1 VLSRVAL
8 KEPNI
13 AKEKTPLR
21 VIKKKKEIKR
31 KKGKREKKR
40 KKTNS
45 TMKRAKIKIRATLLL
60 FIGLSQITF
69 SQKKENDIKYFERPE
84 WAGFFTN
91 CKNEKIDTE
100 RFPFIKGAA
109 DRVKWAD
116 IETSPEEYDWSK
128 MDAQIR
134 NAVKGKYYYYFVL
147 WTGPHSPEWIYEQ
160 GVPKVAVK
168 GGKGKD
174 FFPYYL
180 DPNYINYFHRF
191 IGKLAE
197 HIASL
202 PEKER
207 NVFAFIQPAFGS
219 TGDKQLYKGTPID
232 QKYKISAQQYLE
244 FCSGA
249 TKRFYEAFDK
259 PEIKH
264 IRFLF
269 NVDNES
275 NPEVLKGTKAAKA
288 GELLYANWL
297 RKNYPIE
304 LRKQQFTIAIGY
316 QTNGEII
323 QDNELRPTFFG
334 LNGKKPEFV
343 RGEFS
348 KFAQGEIFQ
357 ENPVWNYYWTAISTV
372 DRGLDLWEV
381 DYNIVKTGQYDEG
394 FAFASRYSY
403 YKQPQTSPYAFI
415 ALRDVLDSADSVRF
429 PEVKYGKAEQS
440 NAERINKI
448 EAEFNK
454 YGAKVSDLH
463 AATSLSGSNYLYEAK
478 AMNDVG
484 FELIARNYSRFITQI
499 NANETSVGLWRVGPE
514 NQPYGRYARAF
525 ENSNGRNRMYFDLD
539 DNFLSTKAKKPIT
552 LKIIYL
558 DKGIGKFSVRYDS
571 LTDHDKTAVTI
582 TKANS
587 GNWVSKSITIADGVF
602 ANKGPKNSDFSLVN
616 EDNEDDVFHMI
627 EIINSNP
634 KN

>member
-1 VLSRVAL
+1 MKHKRT
-8 KEPNI
+8 K
-13 AKEKTPLR
+13 KW
-21 VIKKKKEIKR
+21 VI
-31 KKGKREKKR
+31 
-40 KKTNS
+40 
-45 TMKRAKIKIRATLLL
+45 LLL
-60 FIGLSQITF
+60 SLFGLYQLTF
-69 SQKKENDIKYFERPE
+69 SQKKGNDINDFERPH

-91 CKNEKIDTE
+91 CKNEKIDID

-116 IETSPEEYDWSK
+116 IETSPEKYDWSK
-128 MDAQIR
+128 MDSQIR
-134 NAVKGKYYYYFVL
+134 NALAGRYYYYFVL

-168 GGKGKD
+168 GSKGKD

-180 DPNYINYFHRF
+180 DQNYINYFHRF
-191 IGKLAE
+191 IGKLAD

-219 TGDKQLYKGTPID
+219 TGDRQLYKGSPID
-232 QKYKISAQQYLE
+232 QKYKISPEQYLE

-249 TKRFYEAFDK
+249 TKQFYLAFDK
-259 PEIKH
+259 PELKH

-275 NPEVLKGTKAAKA
+275 NPEVLKGAKGAKA

-304 LRKQQFTIAIGY
+304 LRKQQFTMAIGY
-316 QTNGEII
+316 QTNGEIV
-323 QDNELRPTFFG
+323 QDNELRPSFFG

-348 KFAQGEIFQ
+348 KFGQAGIFQ
-357 ENPVWNYYWTAISTV
+357 ENPIWNYYWTAISTV

-381 DYNIVKTGQYDEG
+381 DYNTVKTGLYNEG

-415 ALRDVLDSADSVRF
+415 ALRDVLDSSDTIRF
-429 PEVKYGKAEQS
+429 PEEKYGKAVQS
-440 NAERINKI
+440 NADRVNKI
-448 EAEFNK
+448 EKEFK
-454 YGAKVSDLH
+454 KHGAQVGDLH

-484 FELIARNYSRFITQI
+484 FELIARNYSRFISQI
-499 NANETSVGLWRVGPE
+499 DANETSTGLWRVGPT

-525 ENSNGRNRMYFDLD
+525 ENSTGRNRMYFDLD
-539 DNFLSTKAKKPIT
+539 DNFLSLKTKETIN

-558 DKGIGKFSVRYDS
+558 DKGYGKFSVRYDS
-571 LTDHDKTAVTI
+571 SSSPDKTAVTI

-587 GNWVSKSITIADGVF
+587 GNWMTKSIAIADGVF
-602 ANKGPKNSDFSLVN
+602 ANKGPRNSDFSLVN
-616 EDNEDDVFHMI
+616 EDNENDIFHMI
-627 EIINSNP
+627 EITRSKTNN
-634 KN
+634 

>member
-1 VLSRVAL
+1 MKNKR
-8 KEPNI
+8 
-13 AKEKTPLR
+13 T
-21 VIKKKKEIKR
+21 KKAI
-31 KKGKREKKR
+31 
-40 KKTNS
+40 
-45 TMKRAKIKIRATLLL
+45 ILLL
-60 FIGLSQITF
+60 SLFGLYQLTF
-69 SQKKENDIKYFERPE
+69 SQIKGNEKKDFERPL

-91 CKNEKIDTE
+91 CKNEIIDTD

-116 IETSPEEYDWSK
+116 IETSPEQYDWSK
-128 MDAQIR
+128 MDSQIR
-134 NAVKGKYYYYFVL
+134 NALEGKYFYYFVL
-147 WTGPHSPEWIYEQ
+147 WSGPHSPEWIYEQ

-180 DPNYINYFHRF
+180 DQNYINYFHRF
-191 IGKLAE
+191 IGKLAD

-219 TGDKQLYKGTPID
+219 TGDRQLYKGSPID
-232 QKYKISAQQYLE
+232 QKYKISPQQYLE

-249 TKRFYEAFDK
+249 TKFFYEAFDK
-259 PEIKH
+259 PELKH

-275 NPEVLKGTKAAKA
+275 NPELLKVAKAAKV

-297 RKNYPIE
+297 RQNYPIE

-323 QDNELRPTFFG
+323 QDNELRPSFFG

-348 KFAQGEIFQ
+348 KFAQGGIFQ

-415 ALRDVLDSADSVRF
+415 ALRDVLDSSDTLRF
-429 PEVKYGKAEQS
+429 PEEKYGKAVQS
-440 NAERINKI
+440 NADRVTRIEREYKN
-448 EAEFNK
+448 F
-454 YGAKVSDLH
+454 GAQVGDLH

-499 NANETSVGLWRVGPE
+499 DANETSVGLWRVGPT
-514 NQPYGRYARAF
+514 NQPFGRYARAF
-525 ENSNGRNRMYFDLD
+525 ENSTGRNRMYFDLD
-539 DNFLSTKAKKPIT
+539 DNFLSLKAIESIT

-558 DKGIGKFSVRYDS
+558 DKGSGKFSVRYDS
-571 LTDHDKTAVTI
+571 SSSPDKTAVTI

-587 GNWVSKSITIADGVF
+587 GNWVSKSITILDGAF
-602 ANKGPKNSDFSLVN
+602 ANKGPKNSDLSLVN
-616 EDNEDDVFHMI
+616 EDNEDDIIHMI
-627 EIINSNP
+627 EIIKNNP

>member
-1 VLSRVAL
+1 MISFMKL
-8 KEPNI
+8 KR
-13 AKEKTPLR
+13 T
-21 VIKKKKEIKR
+21 
-31 KKGKREKKR
+31 KKGV
-40 KKTNS
+40 
-45 TMKRAKIKIRATLLL
+45 ILL
-60 FIGLSQITF
+60 FFLLGLSQFTF
-69 SQKKENDIKYFERPE
+69 SQKKGNENKDFERPQ

-91 CKNEKIDTE
+91 CKSEKIDTE

-116 IETSPEEYDWSK
+116 IETSPEVYDWSK
-128 MDAQIR
+128 MDSQIR
-134 NAVKGKYYYYFVL
+134 NAVKGKYFYYFVL

-168 GGKGKD
+168 GSKGKD

-180 DPNYINYFHRF
+180 DQNYINYFNRLIF
-191 IGKLAE
+191 KLAD

-202 PEKER
+202 TEEER

-219 TGDKQLYKGTPID
+219 TGDRQLYKGTPVD

-249 TKRFYEAFDK
+249 TKRFYEAFNK
-259 PEIKH
+259 PELKH
-264 IRFLF
+264 IKFLF
-269 NVDNES
+269 NVDDES
-275 NPEVLKGTKAAKA
+275 NPTVLKEAKGTKV

-297 RKNYPIE
+297 RQNYPIE

-316 QTNGEII
+316 QANGEIK
-323 QDNELRPTFFG
+323 QDTELRPSFFG

-348 KFAQGEIFQ
+348 KFGQGGIFQ

-403 YKQPQTSPYAFI
+403 YKQSQTSPYAFI
-415 ALRDVLDSADSVRF
+415 ALRDVLDSADTLRF
-429 PEVKYGKAEQS
+429 PERRYGIAKQS
-440 NAERINKI
+440 NADRVNKI
-448 EAEFNK
+448 EEEFKK
-454 YGAKVSDLH
+454 YGAKVGDLP
-463 AATSLSGSNYLYEAK
+463 AATALSGSNYLYEAK

-484 FELIARNYSRFITQI
+484 FELIARNYNRFIIQI
-499 NANETSVGLWRVGPE
+499 DANETSVGLWRVGPTD
-514 NQPYGRYARAF
+514 QPYGRYARGF
-525 ENSNGRNRMYFDLD
+525 ENSSGRNRMYFDLD
-539 DNFLSTKAKKPIT
+539 DNFLSLKAKESIT

-558 DKGIGKFSVRYDS
+558 NKGTGKFSIRYDS
-571 LTDHDKTAVTI
+571 LIDHDKIAATI
-582 TKANS
+582 SKTNS
-587 GNWVSKSITIADGVF
+587 GRWVSKSITITNGAF
-602 ANKGPKNSDFSLVN
+602 ANKGPRNSDFSLVN

-627 EIINSNP
+627 EIMKSNM

>member
-1 VLSRVAL
+1 MKL
-8 KEPNI
+8 KR
-13 AKEKTPLR
+13 T
-21 VIKKKKEIKR
+21 
-31 KKGKREKKR
+31 KKGVI
-40 KKTNS
+40 
-45 TMKRAKIKIRATLLL
+45 ML
-60 FIGLSQITF
+60 FFLFGLSQFIF
-69 SQKKENDIKYFERPE
+69 SQKKENDIKDFEHPQ

-116 IETSPEEYDWSK
+116 IESRAEVYDWSK
-128 MDAQIR
+128 MDSQIR
-134 NAVKGKYYYYFVL
+134 NAVNGKYYYYFVL

-160 GVPKVAVK
+160 GVPKVVVK

-180 DPNYINYFHRF
+180 DQNYIKYFNRF
-191 IGKLAE
+191 IFKLAD

-202 PEKER
+202 TEEER
-207 NVFAFIQPAFGS
+207 KVFAFIQPAFGS
-219 TGDKQLYKGTPID
+219 TGDRQLYKGTPIE

-244 FCSGA
+244 FCSEA
-249 TKRFYEAFDK
+249 TKRFYEAFNK
-259 PEIKH
+259 PELKH
-264 IRFLF
+264 IKFLF
-269 NVDNES
+269 NVADES
-275 NPEVLKGTKAAKA
+275 NSGNEKGAKA
-288 GELLYANWL
+288 GEQLYANWL
-297 RKNYPIE
+297 RQNYPIE

-316 QTNGEII
+316 QTNGEIV
-323 QDNELRPTFFG
+323 QDNELRPSFFG

-348 KFAQGEIFQ
+348 KFGQGGIFQ

-415 ALRDVLDSADSVRF
+415 ALRDVLDSADSIRF
-429 PEVKYGKAEQS
+429 PEEKYGKTAQS
-440 NAERINKI
+440 NAERVNKI

-454 YGAKVSDLH
+454 YGAKVGDLH
-463 AATSLSGSNYLYEAK
+463 AATSLTGSNYLYEAK

-499 NANETSVGLWRVGPE
+499 DANESSIGLWRVGPTD
-514 NQPYGRYARAF
+514 QPYGRYARGF
-525 ENSNGRNRMYFDLD
+525 ENSSGRKRMYFDLD
-539 DNFLSTKAKKPIT
+539 DNFFSIDSKANIT

-558 DKGIGKFSVRYDS
+558 DKGTGKFSVRYDS
-571 LTDHDKTAVTI
+571 LTDHDKIAASI
-582 TKANS
+582 TKTNS
-587 GNWVSKSITIADGVF
+587 GRWVSKSIAITDGAF
-602 ANKGPKNSDFSLVN
+602 TNKGPRNSDFSLVN

-627 EIINSNP
+627 EIMKSNP
-634 KN
+634 EN

>member
-1 VLSRVAL
+1 
-8 KEPNI
+8 
-13 AKEKTPLR
+13 
-21 VIKKKKEIKR
+21 
-31 KKGKREKKR
+31 
-40 KKTNS
+40 
-45 TMKRAKIKIRATLLL
+45 MKRARIKTQVTFLL
-60 FIGLSQITF
+60 FVGLSQLIF
-69 SQKKENDIKYFERPE
+69 SQKKENEKKDFERPQ

-116 IETSPEEYDWSK
+116 IETSPEVYDWSK
-128 MDAQIR
+128 MDSQIR

-147 WTGPHSPEWIYEQ
+147 WTGPHSPEWIYEK

-168 GGKGKD
+168 GGKGKEY
-174 FFPYYL
+174 FPYYL

-202 PEKER
+202 TEEER

-219 TGDKQLYKGTPID
+219 TGDRQLYKGTPID

-249 TKRFYEAFDK
+249 TKRFYEVFDK
-259 PEIKH
+259 PELKH

-275 NPEVLKGTKAAKA
+275 NTEVLKEAKAAKA

-297 RKNYPIE
+297 RQNYPIE

-348 KFAQGEIFQ
+348 KFAQGGIFH

-394 FAFASRYSY
+394 FTFASRYSY

-429 PEVKYGKAEQS
+429 PEEKYGKAIQS
-440 NAERINKI
+440 NTERVNKI

-454 YGAKVSDLH
+454 YGAKVGDLH
-463 AATSLSGSNYLYEAK
+463 AATSLSGSNYLFEAK

-484 FELIARNYSRFITQI
+484 FDLIARNYSRFITQI
-499 NANETSVGLWRVGPE
+499 DANETSVGLWRVGPID
-514 NQPYGRYARAF
+514 QPYGRYARGF
-525 ENSNGRNRMYFDLD
+525 ENSSGRNRMYFDLD
-539 DNFLSTKAKKPIT
+539 DNFLSMKTKKPIT

-558 DKGIGKFSVRYDS
+558 DKGTGKFSVRYDS
-571 LTDHDKTAVTI
+571 LTDNDKTAVSI
-582 TKANS
+582 TKTNS
-587 GNWVSKSITIADGVF
+587 GRWVSKSITIEDGAF
-602 ANKGPKNSDFSLVN
+602 ANKGLRNSDFSLVN

-627 EIINSNP
+627 EIIKSNP

>member
-1 VLSRVAL
+1 MKL
-8 KEPNI
+8 KR
-13 AKEKTPLR
+13 T
-21 VIKKKKEIKR
+21 
-31 KKGKREKKR
+31 KKG
-40 KKTNS
+40 
-45 TMKRAKIKIRATLLL
+45 IILLL
-60 FIGLSQITF
+60 SILGISQLTF
-69 SQKKENDIKYFERPE
+69 SQIKGNEKKDFERPL

-91 CKNEKIDTE
+91 CKNEIIDTD

-128 MDAQIR
+128 MDSQIR
-134 NAVKGKYYYYFVL
+134 KALEGKYFYYFVL

-180 DPNYINYFHRF
+180 DQNYINYFHRF
-191 IGKLAE
+191 IGKLAD

-207 NVFAFIQPAFGS
+207 KVFAFIQPAFGS
-219 TGDKQLYKGTPID
+219 TGDKQLYKGSPID
-232 QKYKISAQQYLE
+232 QKYKISPQQYLE

-249 TKRFYEAFDK
+249 TKHFYEAFNK
-259 PEIKH
+259 SELKH

-275 NPEVLKGTKAAKA
+275 NPEVLKGAKGAKA

-316 QTNGEII
+316 QTNGEIV
-323 QDNELRPTFFG
+323 QDNELRPSFFG

-348 KFAQGEIFQ
+348 KFGQSGIFL
-357 ENPVWNYYWTAISTV
+357 ENPIWNYYWTAISTV

-381 DYNIVKTGQYDEG
+381 DYNTVKTGLHDEG

-415 ALRDVLDSADSVRF
+415 ALRDVLDSSDTIRF
-429 PEVKYGKAEQS
+429 PEEKYGKAVQS
-440 NAERINKI
+440 NADRVNKI
-448 EAEFNK
+448 ESEFKK
-454 YGAKVSDLH
+454 YGAQVGDLR

-484 FELIARNYSRFITQI
+484 FELIARNYSRFIKQI
-499 NANETSVGLWRVGPE
+499 DANETSVGLWRIGPT
-514 NQPYGRYARAF
+514 NQPFGRYARAF
-525 ENSNGRNRMYFDLD
+525 ENSTGRNRIYFDLD
-539 DNFLSTKAKKPIT
+539 DNFLSLKAKESIT

-558 DKGIGKFSVRYDS
+558 DKGTGKFSVRYDS
-571 LTDHDKTAVTI
+571 SSNTDKTAVTI

-587 GNWVSKSITIADGVF
+587 GNWVSKSITISDGAF
-602 ANKGPKNSDFSLVN
+602 ANKGNRNSDFSLVN
-616 EDNEDDVFHMI
+616 EDNENDIFHMI
-627 EIINSNP
+627 EIIKSNT

>member
-1 VLSRVAL
+1 MISFMKL
-8 KEPNI
+8 KR
-13 AKEKTPLR
+13 T
-21 VIKKKKEIKR
+21 
-31 KKGKREKKR
+31 KKGV
-40 KKTNS
+40 
-45 TMKRAKIKIRATLLL
+45 ILL
-60 FIGLSQITF
+60 FFLLGLSQFTY
-69 SQKKENDIKYFERPE
+69 SQKKGNENKDFERPQ

-91 CKNEKIDTE
+91 CKSEKIDTD

-116 IETSPEEYDWSK
+116 IETSPEVYDWSK
-128 MDAQIR
+128 MDSQIR
-134 NAVKGKYYYYFVL
+134 NAVKGKYFYYFVL

-168 GGKGKD
+168 GSKGKD

-180 DPNYINYFHRF
+180 DQNYIKYFNRLIF
-191 IGKLAE
+191 KLAD

-202 PEKER
+202 TEEER

-219 TGDKQLYKGTPID
+219 TGDRQLYKGTPID

-249 TKRFYEAFDK
+249 TKRFYEAFNK
-259 PEIKH
+259 PELRHIK
-264 IRFLF
+264 FLF
-269 NVDNES
+269 NVDDES
-275 NPEVLKGTKAAKA
+275 NPTVLKEAKGTKV

-297 RKNYPIE
+297 RQNYPIE

-316 QTNGEII
+316 QANGEIK
-323 QDNELRPTFFG
+323 QDTELRPSFFG

-348 KFAQGEIFQ
+348 KFGQGGIFQ

-381 DYNIVKTGQYDEG
+381 DYNIVKTGLYDEG

-403 YKQPQTSPYAFI
+403 YKQPQTSLYAFI
-415 ALRDVLDSADSVRF
+415 ALRDVLDSADTLRF
-429 PEVKYGKAEQS
+429 PERRYGIAKQS
-440 NAERINKI
+440 NADRVNKI
-448 EAEFNK
+448 EEEFKK
-454 YGAKVSDLH
+454 YGAKVGDLP
-463 AATSLSGSNYLYEAK
+463 AATALSGSNYLYEAK

-484 FELIARNYSRFITQI
+484 FELIARNYNRFITQI
-499 NANETSVGLWRVGPE
+499 DANETSVGLWRVGPTD
-514 NQPYGRYARAF
+514 QPYGRYARGF
-525 ENSNGRNRMYFDLD
+525 ENSSGRNRMFFDLD
-539 DNFLSTKAKKPIT
+539 DNFLSLKAKESIT

-558 DKGIGKFSVRYDS
+558 DKGTGKFSVRYDS
-571 LTDHDKTAVTI
+571 LIDHDKIAATI
-582 TKANS
+582 SKTNS
-587 GNWVSKSITIADGVF
+587 GRWVSKSITITNGAF
-602 ANKGPKNSDFSLVN
+602 ANKGARNSDFSLVN

-627 EIINSNP
+627 EIMKSNM

>member
-1 VLSRVAL
+1 MISFMKL
-8 KEPNI
+8 KR
-13 AKEKTPLR
+13 T
-21 VIKKKKEIKR
+21 
-31 KKGKREKKR
+31 KKGV
-40 KKTNS
+40 
-45 TMKRAKIKIRATLLL
+45 ILL
-60 FIGLSQITF
+60 FFLLGLSQFTF
-69 SQKKENDIKYFERPE
+69 SQKKGNENKDFERPQ

-91 CKNEKIDTE
+91 CKSEKIDTD

-116 IETSPEEYDWSK
+116 IETSPEVYDWSK
-128 MDAQIR
+128 MDSQIR
-134 NAVKGKYYYYFVL
+134 NAVKGKYFYYFVL

-168 GGKGKD
+168 GSKGKD

-180 DPNYINYFHRF
+180 DQNYIKYFNRLIF
-191 IGKLAE
+191 KLAD

-202 PEKER
+202 TEEER

-219 TGDKQLYKGTPID
+219 TGDRQLYKGTPVD

-249 TKRFYEAFDK
+249 TKRFYEAFNK
-259 PEIKH
+259 PELKH
-264 IRFLF
+264 IKFLF
-269 NVDNES
+269 NVDDES
-275 NPEVLKGTKAAKA
+275 NPTVLKEAKGTKV

-297 RKNYPIE
+297 RQNYPIE

-316 QTNGEII
+316 QANGEIK
-323 QDNELRPTFFG
+323 QDTELRPSFFG

-348 KFAQGEIFQ
+348 KFGQGGIFQ

-403 YKQPQTSPYAFI
+403 YKQSQTSPYAFI
-415 ALRDVLDSADSVRF
+415 ALRDVLDSADTLRF
-429 PEVKYGKAEQS
+429 PERRYGIAKQS
-440 NAERINKI
+440 NADRVNKI
-448 EAEFNK
+448 EEEFKK
-454 YGAKVSDLH
+454 YGAKVGDLP
-463 AATSLSGSNYLYEAK
+463 AATALSGSNYLYEAK

-484 FELIARNYSRFITQI
+484 FELIARNYNRFIIQI
-499 NANETSVGLWRVGPE
+499 DANETSVGLWRVGPTD
-514 NQPYGRYARAF
+514 QPYGRYARGF
-525 ENSNGRNRMYFDLD
+525 ENSSGRNRMYFDLD
-539 DNFLSTKAKKPIT
+539 DNFLSLKAKESIT

-558 DKGIGKFSVRYDS
+558 NKGTGKFSIRYDS
-571 LTDHDKTAVTI
+571 LIDHDKIAATI
-582 TKANS
+582 SKTNS
-587 GNWVSKSITIADGVF
+587 GRWVSKSITITNGAF
-602 ANKGPKNSDFSLVN
+602 ANKGARNSDFSLVN
-616 EDNEDDVFHMI
+616 EDNDDDVFHMI
-627 EIINSNP
+627 EIMKSNM

>member
-1 VLSRVAL
+1 MISFMKL
-8 KEPNI
+8 KR
-13 AKEKTPLR
+13 T
-21 VIKKKKEIKR
+21 
-31 KKGKREKKR
+31 KKGV
-40 KKTNS
+40 
-45 TMKRAKIKIRATLLL
+45 ILL
-60 FIGLSQITF
+60 FFLLGLSQFTF
-69 SQKKENDIKYFERPE
+69 SQKKGNENKDFERPQ

-91 CKNEKIDTE
+91 CKSEKIDTD

-116 IETSPEEYDWSK
+116 IETSPEVYDWSK
-128 MDAQIR
+128 MDSQIR
-134 NAVKGKYYYYFVL
+134 NAVKGKYFYYFVL

-168 GGKGKD
+168 GSKGKD

-180 DPNYINYFHRF
+180 DQNYINYFNRLIF
-191 IGKLAE
+191 KLAD

-202 PEKER
+202 TEEER

-219 TGDKQLYKGTPID
+219 TGDRQLYKGTPVD

-249 TKRFYEAFDK
+249 TKRFYEAFNK
-259 PEIKH
+259 PELKH
-264 IRFLF
+264 IKFLF
-269 NVDNES
+269 NVDDES
-275 NPEVLKGTKAAKA
+275 NPTVLKEAKGTKV

-297 RKNYPIE
+297 RQNYPIE

-316 QTNGEII
+316 QANGEIK
-323 QDNELRPTFFG
+323 QDTELRPSFFG

-348 KFAQGEIFQ
+348 KFGQGGIFQ

-403 YKQPQTSPYAFI
+403 YKQSQTSPYAFI
-415 ALRDVLDSADSVRF
+415 ALRDVLDSADTLRF
-429 PEVKYGKAEQS
+429 PERRYGIAKQS
-440 NAERINKI
+440 NADRVNKI
-448 EAEFNK
+448 EEEFKK
-454 YGAKVSDLH
+454 YGAKVGDLP
-463 AATSLSGSNYLYEAK
+463 AATALSGSNYLYEAK

-484 FELIARNYSRFITQI
+484 FELIARNYNRFIIQI
-499 NANETSVGLWRVGPE
+499 DANETSVGLWRVGPTD
-514 NQPYGRYARAF
+514 QPYGRYARGF
-525 ENSNGRNRMYFDLD
+525 ENSSGRNRMYFDLD
-539 DNFLSTKAKKPIT
+539 DNFLSLKAKESIT

-558 DKGIGKFSVRYDS
+558 NKGTGKFSIRYDS
-571 LTDHDKTAVTI
+571 LIDHDKIAATI
-582 TKANS
+582 SKTNS
-587 GNWVSKSITIADGVF
+587 GRWVSKSITITNGAF
-602 ANKGPKNSDFSLVN
+602 ANKGPRNSDFSLVN

-627 EIINSNP
+627 EIMKSNM

>member
-1 VLSRVAL
+1 MKL
-8 KEPNI
+8 K
-13 AKEKTPLR
+13 KT
-21 VIKKKKEIKR
+21 
-31 KKGKREKKR
+31 KKGV
-40 KKTNS
+40 
-45 TMKRAKIKIRATLLL
+45 ILL
-60 FIGLSQITF
+60 FFLLGLSQITF
-69 SQKKENDIKYFERPE
+69 SQKKGNEKKDFERPQ

-91 CKNEKIDTE
+91 CKSEKIDTE

-116 IETSPEEYDWSK
+116 IETSPEMYDWSK
-128 MDAQIR
+128 MDSQIR
-134 NAVKGKYYYYFVL
+134 NAVKGNYYYYFVL

-160 GVPKVAVK
+160 GVPRVAVK
-168 GGKGKD
+168 GSKGKD

-180 DPNYINYFHRF
+180 DQKYINYFHRF
-191 IGKLAE
+191 IGKLAD
-197 HIASL
+197 HIATL
-202 PEKER
+202 TEKER

-219 TGDKQLYKGTPID
+219 TGDRQLYKGTPID

-249 TKRFYEAFDK
+249 TKHFYGAFDK
-259 PEIKH
+259 PELKH

-275 NPEVLKGTKAAKA
+275 NPEVLKGAKGA
-288 GELLYANWL
+288 KVGELLYANWL
-297 RKNYPIE
+297 RENYPIE

-316 QTNGEII
+316 QANGEIK
-323 QDNELRPTFFG
+323 QDTELRPTFFG

-357 ENPVWNYYWTAISTV
+357 ENQVWNYYWTAISTV

-381 DYNIVKTGQYDEG
+381 DYNTVKKGLYDEG

-403 YKQPQTSPYAFI
+403 YKQPHTSPYAFI
-415 ALRDVLDSADSVRF
+415 ALRDVLDSSDTLRF
-429 PEVKYGKAEQS
+429 PVKKYGKAVQS

-448 EAEFNK
+448 ESEFNK
-454 YGAKVSDLH
+454 YGAKVGDLN

-499 NANETSVGLWRVGPE
+499 DANETSVGLWRLGPID
-514 NQPYGRYARAF
+514 QPYGRYARAF
-525 ENSNGRNRMYFDLD
+525 ENSSERNRMCFDLD
-539 DNFLSTKAKKPIT
+539 DNFLSTDTKESIT

-558 DKGIGKFSVRYDS
+558 DKGNGKFSFRYDS
-571 LTDHDKTAVTI
+571 SSDPDKTAVTI

-587 GNWVSKSITIADGVF
+587 GKWVSKSITILDGAF
-602 ANKGPKNSDFSLVN
+602 DNKGSRNSDFSLVN
-616 EDNEDDVFHMI
+616 EDNENDVFHMI
-627 EIINSNP
+627 EIMKSNP

>member
-1 VLSRVAL
+1 MISFMKL
-8 KEPNI
+8 KR
-13 AKEKTPLR
+13 T
-21 VIKKKKEIKR
+21 
-31 KKGKREKKR
+31 KKGV
-40 KKTNS
+40 
-45 TMKRAKIKIRATLLL
+45 ILL
-60 FIGLSQITF
+60 FFLLGLSQFTF
-69 SQKKENDIKYFERPE
+69 SQKKGNENKDFERPQ

-91 CKNEKIDTE
+91 CKSEKIDTD

-116 IETSPEEYDWSK
+116 IETSPEVYDWSK
-128 MDAQIR
+128 MDSQIR
-134 NAVKGKYYYYFVL
+134 NAVKGKYFYYFVL

-168 GGKGKD
+168 GSKGKD

-180 DPNYINYFHRF
+180 DQNYIKYFNRLIF
-191 IGKLAE
+191 KLAD

-202 PEKER
+202 TEEER

-219 TGDKQLYKGTPID
+219 TGDRQLYKGTPID

-249 TKRFYEAFDK
+249 TKRFYEAFNK
-259 PEIKH
+259 PELKH
-264 IRFLF
+264 IKFLF
-269 NVDNES
+269 NVDDES
-275 NPEVLKGTKAAKA
+275 NPTVLKEAKGTKV

-297 RKNYPIE
+297 RQNYPIE

-316 QTNGEII
+316 QANGEIK
-323 QDNELRPTFFG
+323 QDTELRPSFFG

-348 KFAQGEIFQ
+348 KFGQGGIFQ

-381 DYNIVKTGQYDEG
+381 DYNIVKTGLYDEG

-415 ALRDVLDSADSVRF
+415 ALRDVLDSADTLRF
-429 PEVKYGKAEQS
+429 PERRYGIAKQS
-440 NAERINKI
+440 NADRVNKI
-448 EAEFNK
+448 EEEFKK
-454 YGAKVSDLH
+454 YGAKVGDLP
-463 AATSLSGSNYLYEAK
+463 AATALSGSNYLYEAK
-478 AMNDVG
+478 GMNDVG
-484 FELIARNYSRFITQI
+484 FELIARNYNRFITQI
-499 NANETSVGLWRVGPE
+499 DANETSVGLWRVGPTD
-514 NQPYGRYARAF
+514 QPYGRYARGF
-525 ENSNGRNRMYFDLD
+525 ENSSGRNRMYFDLD
-539 DNFLSTKAKKPIT
+539 DNFLSLKAKESIT

-558 DKGIGKFSVRYDS
+558 NKGTGKFSIRYDS
-571 LTDHDKTAVTI
+571 LIDHDKIAATI
-582 TKANS
+582 SKTNS
-587 GNWVSKSITIADGVF
+587 GRWVSKSITITNGAF
-602 ANKGPKNSDFSLVN
+602 ANKGARNSDFSLVN

-627 EIINSNP
+627 EIMKSNM

>member
-1 VLSRVAL
+1 MISFMKL
-8 KEPNI
+8 KR
-13 AKEKTPLR
+13 T
-21 VIKKKKEIKR
+21 
-31 KKGKREKKR
+31 KKGV
-40 KKTNS
+40 
-45 TMKRAKIKIRATLLL
+45 ILL
-60 FIGLSQITF
+60 FFLLGLSQFTF
-69 SQKKENDIKYFERPE
+69 SQKKGNENKDFERPQ

-91 CKNEKIDTE
+91 CKSEKIDTE

-109 DRVKWAD
+109 DRIKWAD
-116 IETSPEEYDWSK
+116 IETSPEVYDWSK
-128 MDAQIR
+128 MDSQIR
-134 NAVKGKYYYYFVL
+134 NAVKGKYFYYFVL

-168 GGKGKD
+168 GSKGKD

-180 DPNYINYFHRF
+180 DQNYIKYFNRLIF
-191 IGKLAE
+191 KLAD

-202 PEKER
+202 TEEER

-219 TGDKQLYKGTPID
+219 TGDRQLYKGTPVD

-249 TKRFYEAFDK
+249 TKRFYEAFNK
-259 PEIKH
+259 PELKH
-264 IRFLF
+264 IKFLF
-269 NVDNES
+269 NVDDES
-275 NPEVLKGTKAAKA
+275 NPTVLKEAKGTKV

-297 RKNYPIE
+297 RQNYPIE

-316 QTNGEII
+316 QANGEIK
-323 QDNELRPTFFG
+323 QDTELRPSFFG

-348 KFAQGEIFQ
+348 KFGQGGIFQ

-403 YKQPQTSPYAFI
+403 YKQSQTSPYAFI
-415 ALRDVLDSADSVRF
+415 ALRDVLDSADTLRF
-429 PEVKYGKAEQS
+429 PERRYGIAKQS
-440 NAERINKI
+440 NADRVNKI
-448 EAEFNK
+448 EEEFKK
-454 YGAKVSDLH
+454 YGAKVGDLP
-463 AATSLSGSNYLYEAK
+463 AATALSGSNYLYEAK

-484 FELIARNYSRFITQI
+484 FELIARNYNRFIIQI
-499 NANETSVGLWRVGPE
+499 DANETSVGLWRVGPTD
-514 NQPYGRYARAF
+514 QPYGRYARGF
-525 ENSNGRNRMYFDLD
+525 ENSSGRNRMYFDLD
-539 DNFLSTKAKKPIT
+539 DNFLSLKAKESIT

-558 DKGIGKFSVRYDS
+558 NKGTGKFSIRYDS
-571 LTDHDKTAVTI
+571 LIDHDKIAATI
-582 TKANS
+582 SKTNS
-587 GNWVSKSITIADGVF
+587 GRWVSKSITITNGAF
-602 ANKGPKNSDFSLVN
+602 ANKGARNSDFSLVN

-627 EIINSNP
+627 EIMKSNM

>member
-1 VLSRVAL
+1 MISFMKL
-8 KEPNI
+8 KR
-13 AKEKTPLR
+13 T
-21 VIKKKKEIKR
+21 
-31 KKGKREKKR
+31 KKGV
-40 KKTNS
+40 
-45 TMKRAKIKIRATLLL
+45 ILL
-60 FIGLSQITF
+60 FFLLGLSQFTF
-69 SQKKENDIKYFERPE
+69 SQKKGNENKDFERPQ

-91 CKNEKIDTE
+91 CKSEKIDTD

-116 IETSPEEYDWSK
+116 IETSPEVYDWSK
-128 MDAQIR
+128 MDSQIR
-134 NAVKGKYYYYFVL
+134 NAVKGKYFYYFVL

-168 GGKGKD
+168 GSKGKD

-180 DPNYINYFHRF
+180 DQNYINYFNRLIF
-191 IGKLAE
+191 KLAD

-202 PEKER
+202 TEEER

-219 TGDKQLYKGTPID
+219 TGDRQLYKGTPVD

-249 TKRFYEAFDK
+249 TKRFYEAFNK
-259 PEIKH
+259 PELKH
-264 IRFLF
+264 IKFLF
-269 NVDNES
+269 NVDDES
-275 NPEVLKGTKAAKA
+275 NPTVLKEAKGTKV

-297 RKNYPIE
+297 RQNYPIE

-316 QTNGEII
+316 QANGEIK
-323 QDNELRPTFFG
+323 QDTELRPSFFG

-348 KFAQGEIFQ
+348 KFGQGGIFQ

-403 YKQPQTSPYAFI
+403 YKQSQTSPYAFI
-415 ALRDVLDSADSVRF
+415 ALRDVLDSADTLRF
-429 PEVKYGKAEQS
+429 PERRYGIAKQS
-440 NAERINKI
+440 NADRVNKI
-448 EAEFNK
+448 EEEFKK
-454 YGAKVSDLH
+454 YGAKVGDLP
-463 AATSLSGSNYLYEAK
+463 AATALSGSNYLYEAK

-484 FELIARNYSRFITQI
+484 FELIARNYNRFIIQI
-499 NANETSVGLWRVGPE
+499 DANETSVGLWRVGPTD
-514 NQPYGRYARAF
+514 QPYGRYARGF
-525 ENSNGRNRMYFDLD
+525 ENSSGRNRMYFDLD
-539 DNFLSTKAKKPIT
+539 DNFLSLKAKESIT

-558 DKGIGKFSVRYDS
+558 NKGTGKFSIRYDS
-571 LTDHDKTAVTI
+571 LIDHDKIAATI
-582 TKANS
+582 SKTNS
-587 GNWVSKSITIADGVF
+587 GRWVSKSITITNGAF
-602 ANKGPKNSDFSLVN
+602 ANKGARNSDFSLVN
-616 EDNEDDVFHMI
+616 EDNDDDVFHMI
-627 EIINSNP
+627 EIMKSNM